1 MNFNRFQSLILVSAG
16 IAILLDSINSIGFLL
31 FKPLTSFLI
40 LFLPILFKAPSEK
53 AYAKPIVIG
62 LLFCLLGDTFLLFE
76 SYFVFGLS
84 AFLIGHL
91 FFLFAFVKKQGWHK
105 NLILGLLLVIVA
117 ASLCVLIQKK
127 LNELLLPVVLY
138 MTVIVLMSWHGW
150 GLALNSKT
158 KNLKNIGVGVSLF
171 MVSDTLL
178 AINKFYVPI
187 HFSGIFILGAYWG
200 AIYLIAKSTTS
211 LP

>member
-91 FFLFAFVKKQGWHK
+91 FFLFAFVKKPGWHK
-105 NLILGLLLVIVA
+105 NLILGLLLVIV
-117 ASLCVLIQKK
+117 K

-138 MTVIVLMSWHGW
+138 MTVIVLMSWQGW

-187 HFSGIFILGAYWG
+187 PFSGIFILGAYWG

>member
-1 MNFNRFQSLILVSAG
+1 
-16 IAILLDSINSIGFLL
+16 
-31 FKPLTSFLI
+31 
-40 LFLPILFKAPSEK
+40 
-53 AYAKPIVIG
+53 
-62 LLFCLLGDTFLLFE
+62 
-76 SYFVFGLS
+76 
-84 AFLIGHL
+84 
-91 FFLFAFVKKQGWHK
+91 
-105 NLILGLLLVIVA
+105 
-117 ASLCVLIQKK
+117 VLIQKK

-138 MTVIVLMSWHGW
+138 MTVIVLMSWQGW

-187 HFSGIFILGAYWG
+187 PFSGIFILGAYWG

>member
-117 ASLCVLIQKK
+117 ASLCVLIQTK

-138 MTVIVLMSWHGW
+138 MTVIVLMSWQGW

-158 KNLKNIGVGVSLF
+158 KNLKNVGVGVSLF

-178 AINKFYVPI
+178 AINKFYVPFP
-187 HFSGIFILGAYWG
+187 FSGIFILGAYWG